1 MAEQDLRKKGAGG
14 TPPGKSGVRVDRE
27 MDEFRGLMEPPS
39 TFENGFTWPAFFGAL
54 FVAALMVPGV
64 MYMGLLAGQ
73 SGSTMSAAQW
83 VTVILFIEVARRA
96 NKFLKKAE
104 IFTLFYLAGAAMGT
118 PFAGVLWNQFYAQSA
133 AVQAHG
139 ILEYLP
145 HWFAPTDPEVLSS
158 R

>member
-96 NKFLKKAE
+96 NKFLKKVRN
-104 IFTLFYLAGAAMGT
+104 FHPVLPGRCRHGHTLCRGAME
-118 PFAGVLWNQFYAQSA
+118 PVLC
-133 AVQAHG
+133 AV
-139 ILEYLP
+139 
-145 HWFAPTDPEVLSS
+145 SS
-158 R
+158 RPGPWHSRIPAPLVRSDGSGSTQQP